1 MVRHAQR
8 RPSPGSAPCAG
19 RPSRTYDC
27 RSSMHGP
34 LDQGDV
40 PFVESVEGVH
50 GFVDFVFEGLGVGGG
65 VGLFGGLDAGGEG
78 GEAGGR
84 GWRGGGDGGVLHEDG
99 AEFHVAAVEG
109 VVQAGHGEA
118 EPEVQELRIQDREEA
133 GVGAGEDEAFVVRQ
147 VSLPVEQRPHLPAD
161 LGIDDLRAGEGFVV
175 GDVCLKL
182 EPFVASWR
190 SPSCVIAPRLRLQV
204 GAPA

>member
-8 RPSPGSAPCAG
+8 RSAPGSAPCAG
-19 RPSRTYDC
+19 RPSRTYDY

-84 GWRGGGDGGVLHEDG
+84 GRAGGGDGHTLH
-99 AEFHVAAVEG
+99 
-109 VVQAGHGEA
+109 
-118 EPEVQELRIQDREEA
+118 
-133 GVGAGEDEAFVVRQ
+133 VR
-147 VSLPVEQRPHLPAD
+147 
-161 LGIDDLRAGEGFVV
+161 
-175 GDVCLKL
+175 
-182 EPFVASWR
+182 
-190 SPSCVIAPRLRLQV
+190 
-204 GAPA
+204 